1 MQVRGDVF
9 SALHVAVDSQHLK
22 RENVLACRTDVFDAA
37 LLADLLERDGEQ
49 ILVSVGVSA
58 KPRPR
63 IVEVVIRHQH
73 AVEALVHH
81 PGRRRHVRQ
90 CIFPREHILKRA
102 QTVEDQSL
110 IPLLLLIVRPV
121 ILNLRQNIHR
131 YPQYIFSRPQAQKPR
146 RVCAA
151 HGANNLNRFP
161 PRHARGGKHFSA
173 RKRTRLRRVR
183 CRRLQSY
190 SKKRPKGR
198 FFEIII
204 TSCNRFPSSACGSSE
219 RR

>member
-1 MQVRGDVF
+1 MQVRGDVLP
-9 SALHVAVDSQHLK
+9 ALHVAVYSQHLK

-37 LLADLLERDGEQ
+37 LLADFPERDGEQ
-49 ILVSVGVSA
+49 VLFPVGVPA
-58 KPRPR
+58 EPRPR
-63 IVEVVIRHQH
+63 IVDVVIRHQH

-81 PGRRRHVRQ
+81 PGRHRHVRQ
-90 CIFPREHILKRA
+90 CIFPRKHILKRA

-146 RVCAA
+146 KICAA

-183 CRRLQSY
+183 CRGLQSY